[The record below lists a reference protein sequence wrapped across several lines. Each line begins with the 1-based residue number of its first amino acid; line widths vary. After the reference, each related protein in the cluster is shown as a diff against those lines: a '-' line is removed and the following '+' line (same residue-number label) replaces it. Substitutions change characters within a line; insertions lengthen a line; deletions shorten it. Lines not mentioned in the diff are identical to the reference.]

1 MGNDV
6 EGPLEATLGVGEE
19 VDVICYTDCS
29 YVAWSKVKTKLGA
42 TELQETWDDIDLE
55 IKRRNYKQQI

>member
-1 MGNDV
+1 MGDDV

-29 YVAWSKVKTKLGA
+29 DAAWSKVKTKLGA
-42 TELQETWDDIDLE
+42 TELQETWVDIDLE
-55 IKRRNYKQQI
+55 ITRRNYKQQI